1 MTNGEDS
8 AVNSSSATPLKMS
21 RPLRVLIVDDHEMV
35 AMFFRDLV
43 NSLAGYEVAGHA
55 ADGAQALR
63 LCGQLSPDLVMLDLV
78 LPDSSGLTL
87 LRQIRTCCPNARVL
101 ICSGN
106 LNGPLI
112 RSVLLAG
119 ATGIVGKA
127 VSLDVLKEAIQTVS
141 AGRTYLCPQTSEAVR
156 LLVHAEPVPGPKAP
170 ELSPRERTVL
180 RHIAAGL
187 SSKEI
192 AAKLGLSRYTVSNFR
207 SRLSK
212 KTGLNRAVQLSR
224 YAARL
229 GLVDDPGERQPGD

>member
-1 MTNGEDS
+1 M
-8 AVNSSSATPLKMS
+8 NSSITTQLKND
-21 RPLRVLIVDDHEMV
+21 RPQRVLVIDDHEMV
-35 AMFFRDLV
+35 AMLFRELIE
-43 NSLAGYEVAGHA
+43 SLPGYEVVGRA
-55 ADGAQALR
+55 ADCAQALR
-63 LCGQLSPDLVMLDLV
+63 LCGQVNPDLVMLDLV

-87 LRQIRTCCPNARVL
+87 LRQIRTGCPAARVL

-112 RSVLLAG
+112 RSALLAG
-119 ATGIVGKA
+119 ATGIIGKA
-127 VSLDVLKEAIQTVS
+127 VSLDVLKEAIHTVS
-141 AGRTYLCPQTSEAVR
+141 AGRTYLCPQTSESVR
-156 LLVHAEPVPGPKAP
+156 QLVHTEPGPGLKAP

-224 YAARL
+224 YAAQI
-229 GLVDDPGERQPGD
+229 GLVEDPADRRPHG

>member
-1 MTNGEDS
+1 MTSGEER
-8 AVNSSSATPLKMS
+8 AVNSSTATQLKND

-35 AMFFRDLV
+35 AMLFRELV
-43 NSLAGYEVAGHA
+43 ESLAGYEVVGRA
-55 ADGAQALR
+55 ADCAQALR

-78 LPDSSGLTL
+78 LPDSSGLSL
-87 LRQIRTCCPNARVL
+87 LRQIRTGCPAARVL

-112 RSVLLAG
+112 RSALLAG
-119 ATGIVGKA
+119 ATGIIGKA
-127 VSLDVLKEAIQTVS
+127 VSVEVLKEAIHTVS
-141 AGRTYLCPQTSEAVR
+141 AGRTYLCPQTSESVR
-156 LLVHAEPVPGPKAP
+156 LLVHAEPGPGTKTP

-224 YAARL
+224 YAAQI
-229 GLVDDPGERQPGD
+229 GLVDPAEHQPGG